1 MTALAEQLT
10 ALGYYNT
17 TAIADLAIT
26 AGQVYRDSNG
36 YVRCAGS
43 NNQVQAD
50 VASTGQVAGLTLLPA
65 YAAAVARGT
74 STNKW

>member
-17 TAIADLAIT
+17 TTIADLAIT

-43 NNQVQAD
+43 TTAV
-50 VASTGQVAGLTLLPA
+50 VANVAAESQVAALTLNPGGNAVPA
-65 YAAAVARGT
+65 KGQGN
-74 STNKW
+74 NKW